1 MAEGI
6 TKDLILD
13 EFNSHGEV
21 LPIKVM
27 SAGTIANDGSPASD
41 FAVKVSAHHGI
52 DISSHRSRHLSEKII
67 RDADLILTMEKYHTN
82 IVKQI
87 CPMIDNVYELKSYEH
102 ETEQVFVKNL
112 KINDVENIEIMDPI
126 GMSLNVYMDVFN
138 ELREEIARVS
148 RKIFALVKEKYEKQK
163 KV

>member
-1 MAEGI
+1 M
-6 TKDLILD
+6 KDIILD
-13 EFNSHGEV
+13 EFNSHGDV

-27 SAGTIANDGSPASD
+27 SAGTIANDGYSASD
-41 FAVKVSAHHGI
+41 FAVKVSAQHGI
-52 DISSHRSRHLSEKII
+52 DIRSQRSMHLSEKII

-87 CPMIDNVYELKSYEH
+87 CPMIDNVYELKSYER
-102 ETEQVFVKNL
+102 E
-112 KINDVENIEIMDPI
+112 VENGGKNIEIMDPI

-148 RKIFALVKEKYEKQK
+148 HKIFALVKEKYEKRK
-163 KV
+163 KA